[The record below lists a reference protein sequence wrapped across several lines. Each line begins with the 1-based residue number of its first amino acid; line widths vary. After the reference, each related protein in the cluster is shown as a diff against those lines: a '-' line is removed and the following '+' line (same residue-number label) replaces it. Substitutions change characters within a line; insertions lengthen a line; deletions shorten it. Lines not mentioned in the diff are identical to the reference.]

1 MVKKKLLAGIGGVA
15 LSLSLVGSAFAAQA
29 NPTTDSTVNKQLA
42 DVRNAT
48 TKYHD
53 VNKAL
58 KDGFVPEGE
67 SVAVPGLGTM
77 GIHYIN
83 YSRMGD
89 GQIDKNEPECLL
101 YVPTT
106 NGGVKLVG
114 VEYIVSVDEWVA
126 AGHKADGTEKPTV
139 FGQEFEGPM
148 DGHGPGEPRHFD
160 KHVWLWHANPA
171 GMFAQFNP
179 AIK

>member
-15 LSLSLVGSAFAAQA
+15 LSLSLVGSAFASPA

-53 VNKAL
+53 VNEAL

-126 AGHKADGTEKPTV
+126 
-139 FGQEFEGPM
+139 
-148 DGHGPGEPRHFD
+148 
-160 KHVWLWHANPA
+160 
-171 GMFAQFNP
+171 
-179 AIK
+179 

>member
-1 MVKKKLLAGIGGVA
+1 MIKKKLLAGIGGMA
-15 LSLSLVGSAFAAQA
+15 LSLSLVGSAFAAPA
-29 NPTTDSTVNKQLA
+29 NPTTDSTTNKELA
-42 DVRNAT
+42 QVRNAT

-53 VNKAL
+53 VSEAL

-67 SVAVPGLGTM
+67 SVVVPGLGTM

-89 GQIDKNEPECLL
+89 GKIEADKPECLL
-101 YVPTT
+101 YVPTQ
-106 NGGVKLVG
+106 NGVKLVG
-114 VEYIVSVDEWVA
+114 VEYVVSFDEWVA
-126 AGHKADGTEKPTV
+126 AGHAGDGTDNPTV
-139 FGQEFEGPM
+139 FGQTFEGPM